1 MMDQGKAEG
10 IIQEYKDF
18 KKMIQ
23 KNRIQPVRDLPLFDG
38 ELWRKAILASS
49 ICLTPEPLHKTA
61 SARLH
66 GELSYMKLARNALDY
81 CENSFLGPH
90 SAVIPQTTNDM
101 LELVASEG
109 TF

>member
-38 ELWRKAILASS
+38 ELWRKAILANETMDQAPVGATTSRDAVVTIPGTNQDAETRAATRDDTSQAGTDAIKETITVQAGVYS
-49 ICLTPEPLHKTA
+49 IL
-61 SARLH
+61 
-66 GELSYMKLARNALDY
+66 
-81 CENSFLGPH
+81 
-90 SAVIPQTTNDM
+90 
-101 LELVASEG
+101 
-109 TF
+109 